1 MTRQPP
7 SSLLFVCT
15 GNICRS
21 PTAEGV
27 MRHALKERGL
37 SLRLDSAGVAS
48 YHIGEA
54 PDPRTQAMARRFGLD
69 LCDLRARRLTP
80 SDYTDFDIIF
90 AMDTGHLQA
99 IERMA
104 PARAHAERALYLPY
118 AGISSPRDMPD
129 PYYGREA
136 DFREVYDLCVEA
148 TNLLLHRWFGG

>member
-80 SDYTDFDIIF
+80 SFTPALFTTPSMRPYLAST
-90 AMDTGHLQA
+90 AATA
-99 IERMA
+99 ARTTCSS
-104 PARAHAERALYLPY
+104 ARAP
-118 AGISSPRDMPD
+118 
-129 PYYGREA
+129 
-136 DFREVYDLCVEA
+136 
-148 TNLLLHRWFGG
+148 